1 MTKKTKDEY
10 KEIRMDGYVMEAS
23 LLVPKSR
30 RYGDEPLYSV
40 NIQPTDPT
48 LLAEIELREEKIRE
62 MMEIPYKQD
71 GLERIKN
78 DHYSKILNGTC
89 IRMESRFPPRFCG
102 GLLDCSHDDEFIYMR
117 VNAVG
122 NWQVLP
128 DGNSFISCHIIEPIE
143 TDHGLNAGI

>member
-1 MTKKTKDEY
+1 MMKKLENEY
-10 KEIRMDGYVMEAS
+10 REIRIDGYVMEAC
-23 LLVPKSR
+23 LLSPKSR

-40 NIQPTDPT
+40 SIQPTDPT
-48 LLAEIELREEKIRE
+48 LMIGIELREEKTRQ
-62 MMEIPYKQD
+62 MMDMPYKQD
-71 GLERIKN
+71 CLERIQN

-128 DGNSFISCHIIEPIE
+128 DGNRFISCHILEP
-143 TDHGLNAGI
+143 GSPR